1 MQQRIR
7 DLENQVKGLE
17 KKAKVKS
24 FSSTLFWFIK
34 FYLLSHYLFQIDD
47 EAVIQ
52 KSNIFYDRALVRCER
67 GKFIFLSIVFI

>member
-24 FSSTLFWFIK
+24 FSSTLF
-34 FYLLSHYLFQIDD
+34 
-47 EAVIQ
+47 
-52 KSNIFYDRALVRCER
+52 
-67 GKFIFLSIVFI
+67 